1 MNSTLR
7 NVLVASLGGAAALA
21 IALPLLPA
29 GGATTTITPAGTTEL
44 ATQMDGQQEV
54 PPADPNGVG
63 DAFVFG
69 TSSDPQALCYAVIVD
84 RMGTPL
90 AAHIH
95 HGAVG
100 VENPPA
106 VPLKTPTD
114 GDSAGCVQVRA
125 RLVTRI
131 LNNPQNWYVNVHNA
145 KFPDG
150 AIRGQLAAR

>member
-1 MNSTLR
+1 MNSTVR
-7 NVLVASLGGAAALA
+7 NVLAAGAGAAAALA

-29 GGATTTITPAGTTEL
+29 GGATATPAGTTEL
-44 ATQMDGQQEV
+44 AAQMDGQQEV
-54 PPADPNGVG
+54 PPADANGVG

-69 TSSDPQALCYAVIVD
+69 TSSDPQTLCYAVIVD

-106 VPLKTPTD
+106 VPLKTPKD

-125 RLVTRI
+125 RLVSRI